1 MAAEDTDISKKRFLV
16 SVFEI
21 RQQLV
26 WADEFTGRYTK
37 TVTLSDGRSR
47 TIELTPMTR
56 DGMAAVEL
64 QDTGHR
70 SYMGTLAVRTA
81 TATNGTLM
89 VRIAD
94 LDDLDAARAEWRSRV
109 EAPHGT
115 LLPSGTSLLTL
126 PDFVPPGF
134 AQGIQI
140 LNDDA
145 TPMNF
150 VVSVLGT
157 HLGLPR
163 EDANRT
169 MLTIHIL
176 GGVLLPTPTLADA
189 RRIAALMMA
198 EAGRLGYPLACS
210 AVSVAP

>member
-1 MAAEDTDISKKRFLV
+1 VASENADISGKRFLV

-21 RQQLV
+21 RQELV
-26 WADEFTGRYTK
+26 WADEFAGRYTK
-37 TVTLSDGRSR
+37 TVTLADGSTR
-47 TIELTPMTR
+47 TIELTPMVR
-56 DGMAAVEL
+56 DGMSVVEFK
-64 QDTGHR
+64 DTGHR

-81 TATNGTLM
+81 TTTNGALM

-109 EAPHGT
+109 PAPHGT
-115 LLPSGTSLLTL
+115 LLPPGTSLLTL

-134 AQGIQI
+134 TQGIQI
-140 LNDDA
+140 LNDDS

-157 HLGLPR
+157 HLSLPR

-169 MLTIHIL
+169 MLTIHLL
-176 GGVLLPTPTLADA
+176 GGVLLPTATLADA
-189 RRIAALMMA
+189 ERIAALMTA

-210 AVSVAP
+210 AVSIAP